1 VATKAT
7 KPPKP
12 KKFSLKDSPPDREGI
27 ESLVVLPPPRRD
39 CPNLFIPT
47 LVASDDVREEM
58 YDRLQKADRVT
69 VDTETTGLKIDRDQ
83 IIGVCLSVPPWDTGW
98 YIPMYNSPDGT
109 IWYKDYRTF
118 DRMLAFLKGFLEW
131 DIPKTF
137 HNALYDVPIIYLNL
151 GICVRNIAGDTML
164 KSHVVDA
171 ESEHGLKENAVK
183 RIHPEADWYE
193 AEMKRYNQAVGG
205 SEDNPLYWK
214 LPAAR
219 VADYGSGDAV
229 FTGRL
234 DDLLEIPLN
243 QVPDLREV
251 YETIALPLTRE
262 LIAMRVGGIP
272 LDGPFLQRGHEW
284 YSALLETVTGDI
296 RTSVNEPELNPGSTV
311 QLNELLFKKLGLR
324 GRRKT
329 KTGYSTDEDSMKGLK
344 GQHPIVEKIL
354 EYREVQKLDSTY
366 YVGLM
371 EDTGPD
377 GVFRPD
383 IKQIGAR
390 TGRLSMSR
398 IHQIPRIS
406 PLGEIMNWDLNY
418 RPLAAPESL
427 KKGEYSVRMAPLV
440 RDAFIAPEG
449 WVIVGGDQSQLE
461 ARVLAHYS
469 QDPELIRIYR
479 EGLDVHCA
487 TAKLMF
493 GLPCTVAEVKEKFP
507 EKRQD
512 AKTINFALLYLETI
526 GGLARQLEC
535 DWKTA
540 EGYYRRFFEIY
551 AGIPKWAE
559 AEIALAK
566 QLGYVKML
574 SGRRRYLPEL
584 KEQGDLSKPAR
595 WPSRDERTGAG
606 VLSCFAQP
614 RFKGGIGLSIEF
626 DLSLDLKEWTPAVAN
641 TMRPVIEHAHKE
653 KCASCKYL
661 WQCYYNIEFDRL
673 KKALEHNERQALNT
687 KIQGSAADLVGKGI
701 IRTGELIQKH
711 GYDARLIIYVHDE
724 VHYLVPQ
731 DSNVSAF
738 AKDFSNAMQSVDEY
752 LDVPLV
758 FEAKVAKQWSKI
770 K

>member
-1 VATKAT
+1 VAKTAKT
-7 KPPKP
+7 PKP
-12 KKFSLKDSPPDREGI
+12 KKLTLKDSPPDREGV

-39 CPNLFIPT
+39 CPNLFVPT
-47 LVASDDVREEM
+47 LVDCDDVREEM
-58 YDRLQKADRVT
+58 YDRLQNADRVT

-83 IIGVCLSVPPWDTGW
+83 IIGVCLAVPPWDKGY
-98 YIPMYNSPDGT
+98 YIPMYNSPEGS
-109 IWYKDYRTF
+109 IWYKDWRTF
-118 DRMLAFLKGFLEW
+118 DRMRAFLKGFLEW
-131 DIPKTF
+131 DIPKIF

-151 GICVRNIAGDTML
+151 GIAVRNIAGDTML

-193 AEMKRYNQAVGG
+193 GELKRYNQAVGG

-214 LPAAR
+214 LPAR
-219 VADYGSGDAV
+219 KVADYGSGDAV

-234 DDLLEIPLN
+234 DDLFEHPLN
-243 QVPDLREV
+243 TVPDLRKV
-251 YETIALPLTRE
+251 YEEIALPLTRE

-272 LDGPFLQRGHEW
+272 LDKQFLENGHTW
-284 YSALLETVTGDI
+284 YSALLEKVTDEI
-296 RTSVNEPELNPGSTV
+296 REMVNDPELNPGSTV
-311 QLNELLFKKLGLR
+311 QLNELLFNKLGLR
-324 GRRKT
+324 GKRKT

-366 YVGLM
+366 YVGLL
-371 EDTGPD
+371 EDIGPD

-398 IHQIPRIS
+398 IHQIPRLS
-406 PLGEIMNWDLNY
+406 PLGDILNWD
-418 RPLAAPESL
+418 PKWDPD
-427 KKGEYSVRMAPLV
+427 KPTMAPLV
-440 RDAFIAPEG
+440 RDAFIAPDG

-469 QDPELIRIYR
+469 QDPELMRIYR

-493 GLPCTVAEVKEKFP
+493 DLPCSVSEVKEKFP
-507 EKRQD
+507 QKRQD

-540 EGYYRRFFEIY
+540 EGYYKKFFEIY
-551 AGIPKWAE
+551 AGIPKWA
-559 AEIALAK
+559 AEEISIAK

-584 KEQGDLSKPAR
+584 KEQGDLPKPAK
-595 WPSRDERTGAG
+595 WPPRDERSKRG
-606 VLSCFAQP
+606 VLQCFAQP
-614 RFKGGIGLSIEF
+614 RFKGGIGLSLEF
-626 DLSLDLKEWTPAVAN
+626 DLSLDLKEWTRDVAN
-641 TMRPVIEHAHKE
+641 TMRPVIEHAKKE
-653 KCASCKYL
+653 RCGKCEYL
-661 WQCYYNIEFDRL
+661 WQCYYNIEYDRI

-687 KIQGSAADLVGKGI
+687 KIQGSAADLVGLGI
-701 IRTGELIQKH
+701 IRTGQLINQH
-711 GYDARLIIYVHDE
+711 GYDARFIIYVHDE
-724 VHYLVPQ
+724 VHWLVPQ
-731 DSNVSAF
+731 DSNVDLF
-738 AKDFSNAMQSVDEY
+738 AKDFSKAMMSVDEY
-752 LDVPLV
+752 LDVPLL
-758 FEAKVAKQWSKI
+758 FEAKAAKQWSKI